1 MAEDTPTAGEFVQS
15 LDRGLAVIRAFG
27 PQRPLLTL
35 SEVSR
40 EAGISRASAR
50 RFLHT
55 LVELGYVG
63 TDGRAFFLRPRLLDL
78 GFAYLSGL
86 GLPEIAQPH
95 LRELSERTGESTS
108 VAILD
113 GDDIVYVARVAT
125 YRIISAAIGVGTR
138 LPAFATS
145 MGRTLLAF
153 LPPAEREAF
162 LERVELRPLTD
173 FTITTRARLRKA
185 LEEIAAQGWG
195 FVDQELEEGLRSFAA
210 PIRDASGAVTAAVNV
225 STPVRRGGVDETR
238 ERVVPPLLEAAR
250 RIEAD
255 LQRAGTRIR

>member
-1 MAEDTPTAGEFVQS
+1 MPEDTAPTGEFVQS

-27 PQRPLLTL
+27 AQRPLLTL

-40 EAGISRASAR
+40 ETGLSRASAR

-95 LRELSERTGESTS
+95 LRELSEQTGESTS
-108 VAILD
+108 VAVLD

-125 YRIISAAIGVGTR
+125 YRIISAALGVGTR

-145 MGRTLLAF
+145 MGRAILAF
-153 LPPAEREAF
+153 LPEPERAAF
-162 LERVELRPLTD
+162 LERVTLRPLTD
-173 FTITTRARLRKA
+173 FTITSRTQLRDT
-185 LEEIAAQGWG
+185 LDEIATQGWA

-210 PIRDASGAVTAAVNV
+210 PLRDASRKVVAAVNV
-225 STPVRRGGVDETR
+225 STPVRRGGIAETR
-238 ERVVPPLLEAAR
+238 ERVVPALLEAAR
-250 RIEAD
+250 RIEQD